1 MKKIKDTLNL
11 PSTSFSM
18 KANLAQKEPD
28 IIKYWEEIKLYDLLQ
43 EKNKEGP
50 NFFLHDGPP
59 YANGPIHLGT
69 TTNKVLKDII
79 VKFKQLLGFNSPY
92 IPGWDCHGL
101 PIELNVE
108 KKVGKSKVDISDKEF
123 REHCR
128 EYANQ
133 QIAIQRNDFKR
144 LGVIADWKNP
154 YKTMNFGFEA
164 NIIRALGK
172 IVEKNH
178 LTRGSKPVYW
188 CPDCKSALAEAE
200 VEYFD
205 KESKSIDFLFP
216 ISSENAIKIFAKD
229 YKQPIYMASWTTT
242 PWTIPSNKAISFN
255 PKFKYELIE
264 IELKNNSALILL
276 AENLKERTLE
286 RIGQDKFNL
295 KESIEGNKLSG
306 VIAKHPF
313 LDQDSIL
320 IEGHHVT
327 DEMGT
332 GLVHT
337 APAHGLE
344 DYHACLGMDIDFQS
358 PVGEDG
364 KFKENIEHVAGLT
377 LDEASIKVI
386 NILEESG
393 LLLSKSTYRHS
404 FPNCWRHKTP
414 LFYRATPQWFISME
428 NNSLLKKSKEKI
440 NEINWLP
447 EWGKSRIEGMMSE
460 RPDWCI
466 SRQRSWGVPIP
477 FFTNKE
483 TGELHPNTS
492 EIIEMVAK
500 EVEKKGIQA
509 WYDIDTK
516 SLMKDSEFYEKSN
529 DILDVWFDSGVTHF
543 CVLDKEEN
551 LSYPADLYLE
561 GSDQHRG
568 WFQSSLLTGIA
579 INDEAPFRSVLT
591 HGFVV
596 DGEGKKQSKSLGNTV
611 SPQSVWNKKG
621 ADILRA
627 WVASSDFR
635 NEIYFSEEIL
645 DRTTDS
651 YRRIRNTI
659 RFLLSNLNDFDI
671 DKVSTNEVEL
681 VELDAW
687 ILNEARSLNEEII
700 EDYSNY
706 EFHLAF
712 QKILNFCSN
721 ELGSFYLDIIK
732 DRLYTSH
739 KTGQAR
745 VSALIVMHKLL
756 LSLLSWVSPVLSFT
770 AEEAFKELRQ
780 DIPSIFL
787 SGWHQDWID
796 YDFSLDEESWA
807 FLVNLKIDVNKML
820 EDKRNNGEIGSS
832 LDAEVKIYCN
842 PENFLRLSS
851 CLDELKFLL
860 IVSNVS
866 IEMISD
872 EEEQAIRIEAES
884 SKNKKCDR
892 CWHFVDKLV
901 PHLDSNICLRCL
913 ENIEGE
919 GEKRKFF

>member
-1 MKKIKDTLNL
+1 
-11 PSTSFSM
+11 
-18 KANLAQKEPD
+18 
-28 IIKYWEEIKLYDLLQ
+28 
-43 EKNKEGP
+43 
-50 NFFLHDGPP
+50 
-59 YANGPIHLGT
+59 
-69 TTNKVLKDII
+69 
-79 VKFKQLLGFNSPY
+79 
-92 IPGWDCHGL
+92 
-101 PIELNVE
+101 
-108 KKVGKSKVDISDKEF
+108 
-123 REHCR
+123 
-128 EYANQ
+128 
-133 QIAIQRNDFKR
+133 
-144 LGVIADWKNP
+144 
-154 YKTMNFGFEA
+154 
-164 NIIRALGK
+164 
-172 IVEKNH
+172 
-178 LTRGSKPVYW
+178 
-188 CPDCKSALAEAE
+188 
-200 VEYFD
+200 
-205 KESKSIDFLFP
+205 
-216 ISSENAIKIFAKD
+216 
-229 YKQPIYMASWTTT
+229 
-242 PWTIPSNKAISFN
+242 
-255 PKFKYELIE
+255 
-264 IELKNNSALILL
+264 
-276 AENLKERTLE
+276 
-286 RIGQDKFNL
+286 
-295 KESIEGNKLSG
+295 
-306 VIAKHPF
+306 
-313 LDQDSIL
+313 
-320 IEGHHVT
+320 
-327 DEMGT
+327 
-332 GLVHT
+332 
-337 APAHGLE
+337 
-344 DYHACLGMDIDFQS
+344 
-358 PVGEDG
+358 
-364 KFKENIEHVAGLT
+364 
-377 LDEASIKVI
+377 
-386 NILEESG
+386 
-393 LLLSKSTYRHS
+393 
-404 FPNCWRHKTP
+404 
-414 LFYRATPQWFISME
+414 ME

-671 DKVSTNEVEL
+671 DKVSTNEIEL

-770 AEEAFKELRQ
+770 AEEAFKELKQ

-842 PENFLRLSS
+842 SENFLRLSS